1 MLKKLKNKN
10 GLTLIEL
17 IAVLVILGIIAAIA
31 VPTIGN
37 TINAQRERAAD
48 LQWSNIMSSAE
59 LYLFQ
64 NTEDGDTFSMD
75 DIDMSAPVVLEED
88 STGTI
93 IASDELIFE
102 NSSDELIIVA
112 SVTVIYIDGFLVYGT
127 E

>member
-1 MLKKLKNKN
+1 
-10 GLTLIEL
+10 
-17 IAVLVILGIIAAIA
+17 
-31 VPTIGN
+31 
-37 TINAQRERAAD
+37 
-48 LQWSNIMSSAE
+48 MSSAE